1 MPLTAKLNDDVI
13 TRREF
18 ITAATVVVLI
28 VAVMGL
34 AFLHAETPLAE
45 VKPFLPM
52 FLTTIVLSDS
62 LTAYLLW
69 QRARIGADAFSGIL
83 ASAYLYSA
91 VLAAVQLPTFPGV
104 FSATGL
110 LGAGPQTAVW
120 LWTFWHA
127 GYPLL
132 VLLALLAARR
142 RAGPSAAE
150 SLRHNRSAA
159 CMVLVGPLLAA
170 AVAFVSLREVSHLPQ
185 LIQDGAYSG
194 LVQKLG
200 VPVIGANI
208 IGLTAYVA
216 ITRIRR
222 RIDLWVAVALTAALA
237 DAVLT
242 LHGGARYALGW
253 YMARLLSVVSSAI
266 VLAKL
271 IRDIARLY
279 ELVVRDN
286 AKLEQ
291 QALVDSLTRL
301 PNRRAFEQRWEAEL
315 RRATRD
321 RTPLSVLMIDIDRF
335 KQINDSYGHARGDAC
350 LVEVAEVLARLLGK
364 RPADIVA
371 RYGGEEFVA
380 LLPYTPSAEA
390 QHIAERVRE
399 AVEARC
405 IAAAPAVGGFVTVS
419 IGCATYDGSATPPER
434 WSRKFLHATA
444 AAVLHLADQAL
455 YQAKRGGRNRVMQA

>member
-1 MPLTAKLNDDVI
+1 MPLTAKLPDDVI

-18 ITAATVVVLI
+18 VTAALVVAAI
-28 VAVMGL
+28 AVVTCL
-34 AFLHAETPLAE
+34 AFLQADTMLAE

-69 QRARIGADAFSGIL
+69 QRARIGEDAFSGML

-91 VLAAVQLPTFPGV
+91 LLAAVQLPTFPGV
-104 FSATGL
+104 FSANGL

-127 GYPLL
+127 GYPML
-132 VLLALLAARR
+132 VLLSLFVALRGAGSSSAEAHHDRNAAR
-142 RAGPSAAE
+142 
-150 SLRHNRSAA
+150 
-159 CMVLVGPLLAA
+159 MVLLGPVLAA
-170 AVAFVSLREVSHLPQ
+170 AVAFVSLREVDHLPL

-194 LVQKLG
+194 LVQRLG

-208 IGLTAYVA
+208 VGLTAYVA

-242 LHGGARYALGW
+242 LHGGARYSLGW
-253 YMARLLSVVSSAI
+253 YTARLLSVMSSAI
-266 VLAKL
+266 VLSKL

-279 ELVVRDN
+279 EVILRAN
-286 AKLEQ
+286 AKLEK
-291 QALVDSLTRL
+291 QASVDSLTGL
-301 PNRRAFEQRWEAEL
+301 ANRRAFEQRWEAEL
-315 RRATRD
+315 RRATRE

-350 LVEVAEVLARLLGK
+350 LVEIADVLARLLGR
-364 RPADIVA
+364 RPADFVA

-380 LLPYTPSAEA
+380 LLPYTPSPEA

-399 AVEARC
+399 AVEDRRV
-405 IAAAPAVGGFVTVS
+405 AAAPAVGGVVTVS

-434 WSRKFLHATA
+434 WNRKFLHATA

-455 YQAKRGGRNRVMQA
+455 YQAKRSGRNRVMQA